1 MSDLRIPVGAWA
13 EEAIDWLTGALGGLF
28 RLISTVLRW
37 LYDLAEQIFTSPDV
51 WWVGLVLSLVVAGAV
66 LLAKDWRWAAG
77 TLAAL
82 LAYWVVTQQLVPEPD
97 FWFVAVVLALV
108 ALVVKGWLLAVA
120 AALGFVLIFAM
131 NQWDNAVQ
139 TIALVLV
146 ASAIATLLAIPT
158 GILAARSS
166 VASAIVRPVLDFLQ
180 TMPAFVYLIPAIM
193 LFRTGVVPGI
203 IASIVFATAPGGRP
217 GILASSVSALARGVR
232 STERGIRQAAREVV
246 EAGHAVGA
254 APRRILRQIQLP
266 LAMPTIVAGINQI
279 IMLSLSMVVIAAMVG
294 APGLGQDV
302 VTGLTGLRVG
312 LGVEAG
318 LAVVILAI
326 YLDRVTAALGDRSP
340 VARAQKI
347 RAADD

>member
-13 EEAIDWLTGALGGLF
+13 EEVIDWLTGALGGLF

-203 IASIVFATAPGGRP
+203 IASIVFAMAPG
-217 GILASSVSALARGVR
+217 VR
-232 STERGIRQAAREVV
+232 FTELGIRQVDREVV
-246 EAGHAVGA
+246 EAGHAFGA
-254 APRRILRQIQLP
+254 TPRRILRQIQLP
-266 LAMPTIVAGINQI
+266 LAMPTIMAGINQI
-279 IMLSLSMVVIAAMVG
+279 IMLALSMVVIAAMGG
-294 APGLGQDV
+294 APGPGQSG

-347 RAADD
+347 RASDD